1 MKMIHTTTRIISALI
16 LLITST
22 QYALGGDNLNWREFD
37 ASMSDEEYEDAYRD
51 NQRFLRKFVTNYSES
66 ALTSIGVPKAG
77 IDLMGAAAGLAVGQN
92 ARFYLNDSKLF
103 AVELK
108 DATED
113 DRAVILGIKVDW

>member
-1 MKMIHTTTRIISALI
+1 MIHITTRTVATSI
-16 LLITST
+16 LLISST
-22 QYALGGDNLNWREFD
+22 QYALGGDNLRWREFD
-37 ASMSDEEYEDAYRD
+37 ASMSDAEYEDACRD
-51 NQRFLRKFVTNYSES
+51 NQRFLRKFVTNYSEG

-77 IDLMGAAAGLAVGQN
+77 IDLMGVAAGLAAGQN

-113 DRAVILGIKVDW
+113 DRAVFVGIKVDW